1 MRDSSAGGSKHGAAW
16 AHLLQ
21 PEANHKPWPP
31 SCGSSTWEGNTA
43 RLKQSAKR
51 AGGGTQGMATA
62 ILMPLEAA
70 VQYEKKMKA
79 VREGRV
85 TVTLTPR

>member
-1 MRDSSAGGSKHGAAW
+1 M

-21 PEANHKPWPP
+21 PEANHKPCPP
-31 SCGSSTWEGNTA
+31 SCGSLTWEGNTA

-51 AGGGTQGMATA
+51 AGGGAQGMATA

-70 VQYEKKMKA
+70 VQYETNQGSGESDGYLDPAMKSA
-79 VREGRV
+79 TAME
-85 TVTLTPR
+85 